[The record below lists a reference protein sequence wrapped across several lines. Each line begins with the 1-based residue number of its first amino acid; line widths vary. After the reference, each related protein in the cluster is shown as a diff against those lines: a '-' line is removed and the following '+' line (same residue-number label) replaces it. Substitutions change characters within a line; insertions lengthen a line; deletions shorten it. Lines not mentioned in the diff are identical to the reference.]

1 LSDLKPKLPAS
12 NDPERFF
19 RTDTLKAELKSHS
32 IRGGAITMIAQLSKF
47 VMQFG
52 SVVVLA
58 RLLEPEDYGLLGM
71 VTVIVGFVGIFKD
84 LGLSMATVQRE
95 KITHAQISTLFWLNV
110 AISGGVMLLTAA
122 LAPVI
127 AWFYKEPRLTN
138 ITLVL
143 AIGFIFGGLTVQH
156 QALLKRQMRLAALA
170 KIEIFTMILSI
181 ATAISL
187 AWFGAGYWALVAM
200 QLMMS
205 VGNCVGVWLMCGW
218 RPGLPKPNSGV
229 GPMLAFGGWSTG
241 FTVVNYFTRNLDN
254 LLIGKYWGPQELG
267 LYAQAYKLLVLPIQQ
282 INFPLSTVAL
292 PGLCSLQSQPER
304 YRSYYGK
311 AVQLMVMVGMPIVL
325 FMLVDAQKLIVNLLG
340 PQWQDAVIIFRA
352 LAPIAF
358 IGTFN
363 VATGWVFVSLGRTD
377 RQFRWNLVASGLTV
391 IGFLIGVKWAALGV
405 AIAASITFSF
415 LRYPG
420 IVYCYKSSPLTVPD
434 LMGVLWR
441 PTVASVA
448 AAGLLWAINSLFV
461 FPVHPIIEILI
472 DAILYAL
479 FYVLCWCILPKGRQ
493 TLAEVLKL
501 VKELRPKP
509 KKAGGKD
516 A

>member
-1 LSDLKPKLPAS
+1 MSDLKPKLSA
-12 NDPERFF
+12 NKDPERFF
-19 RTDTLKAELKSHS
+19 RTDSLKAELKAHS
-32 IRGGAITMIAQLSKF
+32 VRGGAITMIAQLSKF

-58 RLLEPEDYGLLGM
+58 RLLDPEDYGLLGM
-71 VTVIVGFVGIFKD
+71 VTVVMGFVGIFKD
-84 LGLSMATVQRE
+84 LGLSMATVQRAE
-95 KITHAQISTLFWLNV
+95 VTHAQVSTLFWLNV
-110 AISGGVMLLTAA
+110 AISTGVMLLTIA
-122 LAPVI
+122 LAPAI

-156 QALLKRQMRLAALA
+156 EALLKRQMRLAALA
-170 KIEIFTMILSI
+170 KIDILTMILSV

-205 VGNCVGVWLMCGW
+205 VGHCVGAWLMCGW

-229 GPMLAFGGWSTG
+229 GSMLAFGGWSTG

-254 LLIGKYWGPQELG
+254 LLIGKYWGPQQLG

-282 INFPLSTVAL
+282 VNNPLSTVAV

-311 AVQLMVMVGMPIVL
+311 ALQLMVMVGMPIVL
-325 FMLVDAQKLIVNLLG
+325 FMLVDAHKLINNLLG
-340 PQWQDAVIIFRA
+340 TQWQGAVIIFRA

-358 IGTFN
+358 LATFN
-363 VATGWVFVSLGRTD
+363 VATGWVFVSMGRTD
-377 RQFRWNLVASGLTV
+377 RQFRWNIVASGLTA
-391 IGFLIGVKWAALGV
+391 IGFLIGVQWGALGV
-405 AIAASITFSF
+405 AIAASITFSV

-420 IVYCYKSSPLTVPD
+420 IVYCYKSSPLTVPYLLD
-434 LMGVLWR
+434 ILWM
-441 PTVASVA
+441 PALASVVA
-448 AAGLLWAINSLFV
+448 GGLLWGTNRLLLF
-461 FPVHPIIEILI
+461 PGHPIMEIFI
-472 DAILYAL
+472 DMVLYSF
-479 FYVLCWCILPKGRQ
+479 FYVLCWCVLPKGRQ
-493 TLAEVLKL
+493 TLKDVLKL
-501 VKELRPKP
+501 VKELRRKP
-509 KKAGGKD
+509 QKEGT
-516 A
+516 

>member
-1 LSDLKPKLPAS
+1 
-12 NDPERFF
+12 
-19 RTDTLKAELKSHS
+19 
-32 IRGGAITMIAQLSKF
+32 MIAQLSKF

-71 VTVIVGFVGIFKD
+71 VTVVMGFVGIFKD
-84 LGLSMATVQRE
+84 LGLSMATVQRKE
-95 KITHAQISTLFWLNV
+95 VTHAQISTLFWLNV
-110 AISGGVMLLTAA
+110 AISVGVMLLTAA
-122 LAPVI
+122 LAPAI

-156 QALLKRQMRLAALA
+156 EALLKRQMRLAALA
-170 KIEIFTMILSI
+170 QVEIFTMIMSI

-187 AWFGAGYWALVAM
+187 AWFGFGYWALVAM

-205 VGNCVGVWLMCGW
+205 VGHCAGVWLVCGW
-218 RPGLPKPNSGV
+218 RPGLPQPNSGV

-282 INFPLSTVAL
+282 INRPLSTVAV

-311 AVQLMVMVGMPIVL
+311 ALQLMVMVGMPIVL
-325 FMLVDAQKLIVNLLG
+325 FMLVDARKLINNLLG
-340 PQWQDAVIIFRA
+340 TQWQGAVIIFRA

-358 IGTFN
+358 LATFN
-363 VATGWVFVSLGRTD
+363 VATGWVFVSMGRTD
-377 RQFRWNLVASGLTV
+377 RQFRWNIVASGLTA
-391 IGFLIGVKWAALGV
+391 IAFLIGVQWGAMGT
-405 AIAASITFSF
+405 AIAASITFSI
-415 LRYPG
+415 LRYPA
-420 IVYCYKSSPLTVPD
+420 IVYCYKSSPLTASY
-434 LMGVLWR
+434 LLQILWR
-441 PTVASVA
+441 PALASMVAG
-448 AAGLLWAINSLFV
+448 GLLWGTNRLFL
-461 FPVHPIIEILI
+461 FPGHPIMGIFI
-472 DAILYAL
+472 DMSLYAL

-493 TLAEVLKL
+493 TLGDVLKL
-501 VKELRPKP
+501 VKELRRKP
-509 KKAGGKD
+509 
-516 A
+516 